1 MPPLDISHLF
11 HPKKKPNGSAG
22 QKPPPGANGSAPK
35 KPRAPRPRPK
45 PADDDAPVAAP
56 LGGEFKEYKLMS
68 SALHGWKYDVMK
80 FESRKPVDVTEWAMP
95 VKLNRKEM
103 RREESNVVQAPVAA
117 GYMMGL
123 DGKPV
128 IGVDGKPVQVDADGR
143 PIRAGEPSGS
153 QSNDKGKEK
162 AAAAARKRNQ
172 KKTRQVHLIPE
183 EVRQL
188 RREERYPWVI
198 EDGTKSEVW
207 VGKMEE
213 VAKSETHAMFMPSS
227 ENVFKFVPAHRWYKF
242 QKKPHYHVPSLEEAE
257 TLMTQIQKNKDP
269 ERWLLRKRNGQA
281 PSDATAAMFKSE
293 REGSVLPPSGSLEHR
308 SSQSLGPGGRKLRT
322 VDTGGLFGDDEDED
336 GGRRKA
342 KRELGC

>member
-1 MPPLDISHLF
+1 MAPLDASHLF
-11 HPKKKPNGSAG
+11 HPKKKPAG
-22 QKPPPGANGSAPK
+22 QKPPPGANGTAPK

-45 PADDDAPVAAP
+45 PEEEDTVALP
-56 LGGEFKEYKLMS
+56 EGDYKEYRLMS
-68 SALHGWKYDVMK
+68 SSLNGWKYDVMK
-80 FESRKPVDVTEWAMP
+80 FESRKPVDIMEWAMP
-95 VKLNRKEM
+95 VKLNRKEP
-103 RREESNVVQAPVAA
+103 RREESTTVQAPVPA
-117 GYMMGL
+117 GYMMGP

-153 QSNDKGKEK
+153 QGGDKGKEK
-162 AAAAARKRNQ
+162 AGAMKKRNQ

-213 VAKSETHAMFMPSS
+213 VAKSETHGMFMPLTTD
-227 ENVFKFVPAHRWYKF
+227 VFKFVPAHRWYKF

-257 TLMTQIQKNKDP
+257 SLVC
-269 ERWLLRKRNGQA
+269 LLRYCVAHSLITHCIR
-281 PSDATAAMFKSE
+281 F
-293 REGSVLPPSGSLEHR
+293 VLCR
-308 SSQSLGPGGRKLRT
+308 
-322 VDTGGLFGDDEDED
+322 
-336 GGRRKA
+336 
-342 KRELGC
+342 